1 MIDRVELQDKI
12 REYADGL
19 IIDQIGET
27 EISLFTSKAKNIV
40 EYAFDEYINEQYQ
53 LYLNRVRPEMLAE
66 YSSFTDGYVSQM
78 KKWVT
83 EHGIS
88 LVRVELN
95 NPQELVQVQEAT
107 ESEEAP
113 NKKDNTPLF
122 IALGGTAIAAGIILL
137 PNVISLPA
145 CIATFAPIAA
155 IAIEIIALGLAYRA
169 YKKGSTK
176 QPTKDEPEN
185 IYKEEPKETFEY
197 DLERLK
203 ARLIKEIWPQLDSWL
218 DTAVAASDSLIQ
230 KYVS

>member
-1 MIDRVELQDKI
+1 MIDRVDLQDKI

-53 LYLNRVRPEMLAE
+53 LYLTRVHPEMLAD

-88 LVRVELN
+88 LTRVELY
-95 NPQELVQVQEAT
+95 NPQEFVQIQET
-107 ESEEAP
+107 P
-113 NKKDNTPLF
+113 KFGTPLT
-122 IALGGTAIAAGIILL
+122 IALGGTALAKGVLLL

-145 CIATFAPIAA
+145 CIATITPIAA

-169 YKKGSTK
+169 YKKRSTE
-176 QPTKDEPEN
+176 QDTKVEPE
-185 IYKEEPKETFEY
+185 IVSSEEHKKTFED
-197 DLERLK
+197 DLKILK
-203 ARLIKEIWPQLDSWL
+203 DRLIKEIWSQLDSWL

>member
-1 MIDRVELQDKI
+1 MIDRVDLQDKI

-53 LYLNRVRPEMLAE
+53 LYLNRVQPEKLAE
-66 YSSFTDGYVSQM
+66 YSNFVDGYVSQM

-88 LVRVELN
+88 LVLVELN
-95 NPQELVQVQEAT
+95 NPQELVKVQETPEPEKA
-107 ESEEAP
+107 S
-113 NKKDNTPLF
+113 NQKDNTPVF

-137 PNVISLPA
+137 PEVISLPA
-145 CIATFAPIAA
+145 CIATIAPIAA

-169 YKKGSTK
+169 HKKRCTE
-176 QPTKDEPEN
+176 QPTKDEPE
-185 IYKEEPKETFEY
+185 IVYTDEPKEAFED

-203 ARLIKEIWPQLDSWL
+203 ARLIKEIWSQLDSWL
-218 DTAVAASDSLIQ
+218 DTAVAASDSLIK
-230 KYVS
+230 KYVL

>member
-1 MIDRVELQDKI
+1 MIDRVDLQDKI

-53 LYLNRVRPEMLAE
+53 LYLNRVQPEKLAE

-88 LVRVELN
+88 LTRVELY
-95 NPQELVQVQEAT
+95 NPQELVQIQET
-107 ESEEAP
+107 PESEDTP
-113 NKKDNTPLF
+113 KKKDNTPLF
-122 IALGGTAIAAGIILL
+122 IALGGTALAAGVLLL
-137 PNVISLPA
+137 PSVISLPA
-145 CIATFAPIAA
+145 CIATITPIAA

-169 YKKGSTK
+169 YKKRSTE
-176 QPTKDEPEN
+176 QNTKVEPE
-185 IYKEEPKETFEY
+185 IVSSKELKEMFED
-197 DLERLK
+197 DLEVLK
-203 ARLIKEIWPQLDSWL
+203 DRLIKEIWLQLDSWL
-218 DTAVAASDSLIQ
+218 DTAVAASDSLIN